1 MSNLHSMSDRKSS
14 YENIYTKQIDDAL
27 FDQTG
32 YDSKKEAEK
41 KKNIE
46 ATKATKRQI
55 RAFGGL
61 LVVAFLAGASYFIS
75 LDPDNAGPAG
85 IAFGVFLVLG
95 FLIWLM
101 NR

>member
-1 MSNLHSMSDRKSS
+1 MSKKGSS
-14 YENIYTKQIDDAL
+14 YENIYTKQISDAL

-32 YDSKKEAEK
+32 YESKKEVEK
-41 KKNIE
+41 KKNLE
-46 ATKATKRQI
+46 KNQAVKRQV
-55 RAFGGL
+55 RGL
-61 LVVAFLAGASYFIS
+61 MGLVVVAFLGACAYFIS

-85 IAFGVFLVLG
+85 IAFGVFLVIS

>member
-1 MSNLHSMSDRKSS
+1 MSERKSS

-46 ATKATKRQI
+46 ATKATKRQT

-61 LVVAFLAGASYFIS
+61 LLVAFLAGASYFIS

-85 IAFGVFLVLG
+85 IAFGVFLVIG

>member
-1 MSNLHSMSDRKSS
+1 MSERKSS

-46 ATKATKRQI
+46 QTNATKRQI

-61 LVVAFLAGASYFIS
+61 IIVAFLGAASYFIS

-85 IAFGVFLVLG
+85 IAFGVFLVVG